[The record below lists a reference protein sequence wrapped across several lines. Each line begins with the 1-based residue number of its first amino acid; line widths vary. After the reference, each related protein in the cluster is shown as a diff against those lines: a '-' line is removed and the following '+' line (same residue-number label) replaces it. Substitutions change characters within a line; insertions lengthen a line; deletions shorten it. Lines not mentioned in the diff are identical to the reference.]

1 MILYIAMALLLV
13 WGLGVLG
20 VFPVG
25 KIVHVPLLIGLLLLL
40 IAFLQGRDAAR
51 NAIVKVQC

>member
-25 KIVHVPLLIGLLLLL
+25 IIVLVPLLIGLLLLL
-40 IAFLQGRDAAR
+40 RAFLQGRDAAR
-51 NAIVKVQC
+51 NASE

>member
-51 NAIVKVQC
+51 NASE